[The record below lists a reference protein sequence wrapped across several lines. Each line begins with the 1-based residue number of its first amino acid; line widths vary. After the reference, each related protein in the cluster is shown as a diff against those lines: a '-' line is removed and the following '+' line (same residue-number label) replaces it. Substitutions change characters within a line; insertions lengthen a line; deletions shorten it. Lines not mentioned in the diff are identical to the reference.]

1 MNKFYEEINKALKS
15 YEEFKPYHTKSLE
28 WITDRI
34 YWCHKWKKLTQT
46 QVEELC
52 DRVITIMQS
61 KIR

>member
-1 MNKFYEEINKALKS
+1 MNKFYEEIDKALKS

-28 WITDRI
+28 WITNRI
-34 YWCHKWKKLTQT
+34 YWCHKWKKLTQA

-52 DRVITIMQS
+52 DRVIVIMQS